1 MSVPASFSRAASLWL
16 AFAAL
21 LLAPWASAQDTSRLQ
36 ACLDSCKGA
45 TLQGAY
51 QQALLHIEAA
61 WVEASALADSS
72 ALAKVIVHRSEV
84 RQRLGD
90 FYGAQQDLYEAL
102 RIYER
107 LRDEEGLAVV
117 YNNIGSV
124 HYYDRNFK
132 EAGRFYAQSLA
143 IRQRQG
149 RVAELAM
156 LYGNL
161 GSLLED
167 MGRPDSAL
175 SYHRRN
181 LQIRKAIGE
190 PRWIGVSYGNLGA
203 CHGKLGQL
211 DSARHYLEAGLAL
224 VRTEGDAALTGQTLV
239 FLGRILLSA
248 GSLNEALD
256 RCEEA
261 LRLVDPL
268 EALPIQEQCYDC
280 LYRANARLNRN
291 SEALS
296 MLERLTAARDSM
308 FGRERAKG
316 LLRLEMNHAF
326 EREQLADSLKRLEQQ
341 RQADI
346 AHEQRLGRER
356 DEKRVFLFSSIGVL
370 LLAGA
375 LWSRL
380 RYVRR
385 SRNLV
390 QQERDRSEKLL
401 LNILPRSIAE
411 ELKAHGRAKARDV
424 EGVSILF
431 TDFNDFTRMSERL
444 SAHELVEE
452 IDACYSAFDAIMAQH
467 GLEKI
472 KTIGDAYM
480 AAAGLPEPRPR
491 SARDAVRAALEMQ
504 EWVRARAAER
514 AARTLPFFTM
524 RAGIHAG
531 PVVAGIVGSSKFQYD
546 VWGDTVTTAAHMES
560 AGAVGEVNISEAT
573 FDLVQS
579 DAEFAFSPR
588 GRVKAKGKGELAMF
602 FVRHSGNAA

>member
-1 MSVPASFSRAASLWL
+1 MSIQRSLLRAAVLL
-16 AFAAL
+16 LTCAAL
-21 LLAPWASAQDTSRLQ
+21 LPAPPAAAQDTSRLQ

-45 TLQGAY
+45 MLKGAY
-51 QQALLHIEAA
+51 QQALTHIEAA
-61 WVEASALADSS
+61 WVEASTLADS
-72 ALAKVIVHRSEV
+72 AAMAEVLVRRSEV

-117 YNNIGSV
+117 YNHIGSA
-124 HYYDRNFK
+124 HYYDRSF
-132 EAGRFYAQSLA
+132 EAAGRFYVQSLA
-143 IRQRQG
+143 IRHRQG
-149 RVAELAM
+149 RTAELAL

-181 LQIRKAIGE
+181 LQIRKSIGE
-190 PRWIGVSYGNLGA
+190 PRWIGVCYGNLGT

-211 DSARHYLEAGLAL
+211 DSALHYLEAGLIV
-224 VRTEGDAALTGQTLV
+224 VRRERDDALTGKTLV

-248 GSLNEALD
+248 GRPNEALE
-256 RCEEA
+256 RCEQA
-261 LRLVDPL
+261 LRLVEPL

-280 LYRANARLNRN
+280 LYQANSRLKR
-291 SEALS
+291 SGEALL

-326 EREQLADSLKRLEQQ
+326 EREQLADSLKRLE
-341 RQADI
+341 RQHQAEI
-346 AHEQRLGRER
+346 AYEQRIGRER
-356 DEKRVFLFSSIGVL
+356 DQKRVFLFSSIGVL

-380 RYVRR
+380 RYIRR

-401 LNILPRSIAE
+401 LNILPQSIAE
-411 ELKAHGRAKARDV
+411 ELKAHGRAKAREA

-431 TDFNDFTRMSERL
+431 TDFHDFTRMSERL
-444 SAHELVEE
+444 SAHELVDE
-452 IDACYSAFDAIMAQH
+452 IDACYQAFDAIMMRH

-480 AAAGLPEPRPR
+480 AAAGLPEPRTN
-491 SARDAVRAALEMQ
+491 SARDAVLAALEMQ
-504 EWVRARAAER
+504 EWIRARAAER
-514 AARTLPFFTM
+514 AAKALPFFAM
-524 RAGIHAG
+524 RAGIHTG
-531 PVVAGIVGSSKFQYD
+531 HVVAGIVGSSKFQYD
-546 VWGDTVTTAAHMES
+546 VWGDTVNTAAHMES
-560 AGAVGEVNISEAT
+560 AGEVGAVNISEAT
-573 FDLVQS
+573 FDLVKS
-579 DAEFAFSPR
+579 DASLEFSPR
-588 GRVKAKGKGELAMF
+588 GQVRAKSKGELAMF
-602 FVRHSGNAA
+602 FVRRRRGAA